1 MDGMDDRIGNGGV
14 SRRAVVIGGIGA
26 GFALAVQPVMAQ
38 SVITTP
44 ADGLVAGDVEI
55 KTSNGDMPG
64 YRAYPA
70 SGSNFPTVLVI
81 EEVFGV
87 HEHIKDMCR
96 RFAKAGYYAIAPEV
110 FFRLGDPTKAPD
122 TQTLMSTI
130 IMKKPDAEAMTDFDA
145 AVAFAKGEGKADT
158 AKLGVTGFCWG
169 GRYTWL
175 YTAYSKNV
183 KAAVAWYGP
192 IQTPPTNELRP
203 KNSIDVVGQLNA
215 PVLGLYGGKDTGITA
230 EHVEAMR
237 KAVAAAGKKAEIVV
251 YPEAAHGFNADYRP
265 SYNKDAASDGWKRLL
280 AWFKANGVA

>member
-1 MDGMDDRIGNGGV
+1 MDGMDDRTGGV
-14 SRRAVVIGGIGA
+14 SRRAVIIGSIGV

-38 SVITTP
+38 TMIVTP
-44 ADGLVAGDVEI
+44 ADGLVAGDVRI
-55 KTSNGDMPG
+55 KTGNGDMPG

-70 SGSNFPTVLVI
+70 TGGDFPTVLVI

-110 FFRLGDPTKAPD
+110 FFRLGDPTKVAD
-122 TQTLMSTI
+122 SATLMSTI

-145 AVAFAKGEGKADT
+145 AVAFAKAEGKADT

-169 GRYTWL
+169 GRYVWL
-175 YTAYSKNV
+175 YTAHNAGV

-192 IQTPPTNELRP
+192 LQTPPTNELRP
-203 KNSIDVVGQLNA
+203 KNAIDVVGQLHA
-215 PVLGLYGGKDTGITA
+215 PVLGLYGGKDTGITQA
-230 EHVEAMR
+230 HVEAMR
-237 KAVAAAGKKAEIVV
+237 QALAAAGKKAEIVV
-251 YPEAAHGFNADYRP
+251 YPEAGHAFNADYRP
-265 SYNKDAASDGWKRLL
+265 SYVKSAADDGWRRCL